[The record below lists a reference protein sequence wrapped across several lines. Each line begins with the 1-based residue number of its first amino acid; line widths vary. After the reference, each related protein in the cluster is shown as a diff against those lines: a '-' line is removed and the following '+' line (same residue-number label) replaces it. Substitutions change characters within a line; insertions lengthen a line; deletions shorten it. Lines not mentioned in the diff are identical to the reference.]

1 LTKWLP
7 YILIE
12 KYTYILALEMAS
24 PGNRHCA
31 SCIGTLVS
39 AHFGSLLSRRRHPWT
54 RRLASRVGA
63 GQLLAARGR
72 DCMKQPDDA
81 SASFDAQKDDL
92 YAGRGRVM
100 AASAMQDSS

>member
-1 LTKWLP
+1 
-7 YILIE
+7 
-12 KYTYILALEMAS
+12 M
-24 PGNRHCA
+24 
-31 SCIGTLVS
+31 
-39 AHFGSLLSRRRHPWT
+39 
-54 RRLASRVGA
+54 LASRVGA